1 MFSSHNEELRKKQ
14 EEGQRAL
21 AKAKRD
27 REQLML
33 QKLKA
38 IEQERREREI

>member
-14 EEGQRAL
+14 QEGQRAL

-38 IEQERREREI
+38 IEQERREWEI